1 MGRKR
6 TLTDEERKQ
15 RKMERY
21 KIYRENNKDKERER
35 GKIYR
40 ENNKDKERERLKRWI
55 ENNKERWLEYRK
67 KRKKTQK
74 TRSSNGERLTKP
86 NCERLTKK
94 EYDKRYRS
102 TKKGRAQ
109 NLVCRY
115 RQSDKMYGRDE
126 CLITAQWIIDNIFN
140 GQTCVYC
147 GETDWHKLGCDRI
160 DNTKPHT
167 PDNVVCSCG
176 KCNIKKGRRTYFE
189 FLSKKGE
196 VA

>member
-15 RKMERY
+15 RK
-21 KIYRENNKDKERER
+21 RER
-35 GKIYR
+35 DKIYR

-55 ENNKERWLEYRK
+55 ENNKERWLEYSK

-74 TRSSNGERLTKP
+74 TRSSNGERLTK
-86 NCERLTKK
+86 K
-94 EYDKRYRS
+94 EYDERYRS